1 MVLSD
6 WLAAVER
13 FMEGFTPS
21 LNRIV
26 IFFFILFL
34 GFLVGKILG
43 RLARK
48 MLGEL
53 KTDAFFRS
61 LGWKLSVERGLAH
74 LVAGLTYTVTLIL
87 ALNAVG
93 LTTVVLEIIL
103 GVFVFALLLSFL
115 LALKDV
121 IPNATAGVML
131 KRKLEPGI
139 MLKLD
144 DVEGVVTSV
153 TLLETIITTKGG
165 DTIVIP
171 NSLFARQR
179 IRITK
184 GRSTRQ
190 KK

>member
-1 MVLSD
+1 MGIVGDILA
-6 WLAAVER
+6 WLER
-13 FMEGFTPS
+13 FMERFTPS
-21 LNRIV
+21 LNKIV

-34 GFLVGKILG
+34 GFLIGKILG
-43 RLARK
+43 RLTKKVLRD
-48 MLGEL
+48 L
-53 KTDAFFRS
+53 KTDAFLRS

-74 LVAGLTYTVTLIL
+74 LVAGLTYLITLIL

-93 LTTVVLEIIL
+93 LTTIILEIIL
-103 GVFVFALLLSFL
+103 GIFVFALLLSFL

-121 IPNATAGVML
+121 IPNATAG
-131 KRKLEPGI
+131 I
-139 MLKLD
+139 MLKQKLQPGMRLKLD
-144 DVEGVVTSV
+144 NAEGTVSAV

-171 NSLFARQR
+171 NGLFAKQR

-184 GRSTRQ
+184 PRQ